1 MADNTQLVQNIQSLA
16 QTVGR
21 DIKDIKTRVNS
32 ISSGGSSSNV
42 DTSNLAT
49 KEELRVVESKIPKAS
64 GVPTLDFTVENNG
77 DVYVDITYPE
87 VGAGKPT
94 IENGTTKIYDVVWS
108 IAQPGA
114 SGAGRGYLEWSP
126 ISGFGKLHLDI
137 KMTQNSGNGGVIATL
152 PANAPVPSR
161 LLEVAVDANNN
172 SVYVEPNSRNIKG
185 WGVAGNNKRYIF
197 AITGFWKEI
206 K

>member
-1 MADNTQLVQNIQSLA
+1 M
-16 QTVGR
+16 
-21 DIKDIKTRVNS
+21 
-32 ISSGGSSSNV
+32 

-49 KEELRVVESKIPKAS
+49 KEELRVVEGKIPKAS

-87 VGAGKPT
+87 VTPVQKIA
-94 IENGTTKIYDVVWS
+94 NGTTKIFDVSWG
-108 IAQPGA
+108 IAVAGA

-185 WGVAGNNKRYIF
+185 WGVQGNNKRYIF
-197 AITGFWKEI
+197 AITGFWRET
-206 K
+206 